1 MKSSIIKIIISLVFL
16 ALFNALFFLL
26 GGTKHTDI
34 EWVSYGFIVSGSAF
48 IPCIIQKKQ

>member
-16 ALFNALFFLL
+16 ALFNAMFFIL

-34 EWVSYGFIVSGSAF
+34 EWVSYGFIHAAYLMV
-48 IPCIIQKKQ
+48 